1 MKKRAWIITPD
12 KFLTKDQIQALLNH
26 LNELRTTGLKNG
38 DAEPVKSY
46 YMVRILLESGLRV
59 AEFCDLRV
67 SDLIEDKLM
76 VRNGKGDKPRTVL
89 LTASSARIIREWTS
103 IQAKSK
109 LPKSEAS
116 DADEPIFRSSRL
128 GKYSTRAIQ
137 KRVKRIF
144 KHLGL
149 PPRLNCHSLRH
160 TYCSMLIESKVSLT
174 TVKENMGHSSLTT
187 TNLYS
192 HSLGNLSEVN
202 LYSFLDL
209 KKKSDEE
216 SLLKTYL

>member
-1 MKKRAWIITPD
+1 MKKRAWVLTPD
-12 KFLTKDQIQALLNH
+12 KFLTKDQIQGLLTY

-103 IQAKSK
+103 IQSKIK
-109 LPKSEAS
+109 LPKNELS
-116 DADEPIFRSSRL
+116 DANKPIFRSPRF

-137 KRVKRIF
+137 KRIKAIF
-144 KHLGL
+144 KL
-149 PPRLNCHSLRH
+149 LNFPKNLSCHSLRH

-174 TVKENMGHSSLTT
+174 TVRLNMGHSSLTT

-192 HSLGNLSEVN
+192 HCLGNLSEVN
-202 LYSFLDL
+202 LYSFLGI
-209 KKKSDEE
+209 KNESIEKSPSKAE
-216 SLLKTYL
+216 L

>member
-1 MKKRAWIITPD
+1 MKKRAWVLTPD
-12 KFLTKDQIQALLNH
+12 KFLTKDQIQALLTY

-59 AEFCDLRV
+59 AEFCDLKL

-76 VRNGKGDKPRTVL
+76 VRNGKGDRPRTVL
-89 LTASSARIIREWTS
+89 LTATSAELIREWIS
-103 IQAKSK
+103 IQSKIK
-109 LPKSEAS
+109 LPKNEQS
-116 DADEPIFRSSRL
+116 DANKPIFRSPRVGS
-128 GKYSTRAIQ
+128 YSTRAIQ
-137 KRVKRIF
+137 KRIKAIF
-144 KHLGL
+144 KIVGL
-149 PPRLNCHSLRH
+149 PSRLSCHSLRH

-209 KKKSDEE
+209 KKIC
-216 SLLKTYL
+216 